1 MRLFSERE
9 KKLITDLVKK
19 KRSDSFLT
27 KFPIDFLYRRF
38 LDEKLLFDVRDI
50 NKPCF
55 SLYRSEE
62 TFFTEEATKIC
73 NEFIE
78 FAVLMRYLRDNGLI
92 YLFCF
97 DEQILTYPDINKKQN
112 CDVLSDWK
120 KEGLTGF
127 PYPVYKEVAELL
139 LECINSSIYITQTL
153 VDMVNSDF
161 KSIEERNLE
170 EAKKQTKKASW
181 TLRTSVA
188 TLLVA
193 IAAMIVSIVLSKCSV
208 TLDEKQDLFKQPI
221 KVEDSILIRNQ
232 SDSVIPYIKEINEIV
247 HEIRLNQKMPIK
259 K

>member
-27 KFPIDFLYRRF
+27 KFPIDFLYRKF

-55 SLYRSEE
+55 SLYRYEN

-97 DEQILTYPDINKKQN
+97 DEQILTYPDIKKKQN
-112 CDVLSDWK
+112 CDVLSEWK

-127 PYPVYKEVAELL
+127 QYPVYKEVAELL

-170 EAKKQTKKASW
+170 EAKKQSFLANETLKKAHKQVWWAISAFVVA
-181 TLRTSVA
+181 LA
-188 TLLVA
+188 TL
-193 IAAMIVSIVLSKCSV
+193 IVTILCS
-208 TLDEKQDLFKQPI
+208 
-221 KVEDSILIRNQ
+221 NCC
-232 SDSVIPYIKEINEIV
+232 
-247 HEIRLNQKMPIK
+247 H
-259 K
+259 